1 MINKLLLAFAAV
13 LMMASNSSYATL
25 VAGDVVF
32 NGGLA
37 TTDTG
42 DLATANSVTF
52 LPGATVAGG
61 TGSFSSATGDVTWN
75 IGTLDLTN
83 TNPNALFASFDI
95 FSFFME
101 SFTITRSTSIT
112 GFDSIIIN
120 GQGKFSGTGFQTS
133 GGFFNIT
140 LQEPGIPNGSQALQF
155 SFSSAA
161 HSIPEPTTLAMLGL
175 GLAGLGIARK
185 RASK

>member
-13 LMMASNSSYATL
+13 LMMAANSSYATL
-25 VAGDVVF
+25 ISGDVNF
-32 NGGLA
+32 LNGGLA

-42 DLATANSVTF
+42 DLATANSITF
-52 LPGATVAGG
+52 PSGSTVAAG
-61 TGSFSSATGDVTWN
+61 TGSFSGLSGAPVSWD

-83 TNPNALFASFDI
+83 TNPNLLFASFDV
-95 FSFFME
+95 FSFVME
-101 SFTITRSTSIT
+101 SFTVNRFQISGSDFLSI
-112 GFDSIIIN
+112 GGLGI
-120 GQGKFSGTGFQTS
+120 FSGTGWEAS
-133 GGFFNIT
+133 GGTFNIT
-140 LQEPGIPNGSQALQF
+140 LQESGPNSQLAQF

-185 RASK
+185 RARK